1 MKKLFIAVSTTAL
14 LGSASVFAQTTAPPS
29 TPTTPPA
36 AMPPATS
43 PAPSMSAPSVMTPI
57 TLTEQQARDWIDKV
71 VYSSDG
77 KNVGEVA
84 AFLRDASGVVTEM
97 HIDIGGL
104 MGLGET
110 RVRLTPAQFRLS
122 SDRVTVQLSEAQIK
136 ALQPIA
142 K

>member
-1 MKKLFIAVSTTAL
+1 MQKLFITTMAAAL
-14 LGSASVFAQTTAPPS
+14 LASASVFAQTTSP
-29 TPTTPPA
+29 TPTTLPA
-36 AMPPATS
+36 AMPPVVTT
-43 PAPSMSAPSVMTPI
+43 PPSASAPSTSAPI
-57 TLTEQQARDWIDKV
+57 TRTEQQAMAGIDKV

-84 AFLRDASGVVTEM
+84 AFMRDASGVVTEM
-97 HIDIGGL
+97 HIDIGGM

-110 RVRLTPAQFRLS
+110 RVRLTPAQFRLA

-136 ALQPIA
+136 ALPAIA